1 MVAIAAKILGEELL
15 VAGDDPLMR
24 PSDHLNAPLAT
35 IEKKA
40 SRYQVTS
47 PRYSRSG
54 GAVGKVANRNPL

>member
-47 PRYSRSG
+47 PR
-54 GAVGKVANRNPL
+54 